1 MLCATLLLA
10 ATVARATAAH
20 TRNRSAAIG
29 ARIFNVTD
37 PEAERE
43 FRSQVGSLSWARD
56 GARDRNFHFDERSAF
71 IDGKRV
77 LVLSGALHYA
87 RLPVGDWERV
97 LGLAQEMG
105 LNTVQVYTMW
115 NFHEPH
121 RGEQCWSVRPTQR
134 STITVPAHLPTRC
147 SPLRTAGRAVP
158 T

>member
-43 FRSQVGSLSWARD
+43 FRSQRRD

-121 RGEQCWSVRPTQR
+121 RGEQRWSVRPTQR
-134 STITVPAHLPTRC
+134 SITVPAHLPTRC

>member
-43 FRSQVGSLSWARD
+43 FHSQVGSLSWARD

-121 RGEQCWSVRPTQR
+121 RGEQRWSVRPTQR
-134 STITVPAHLPTRC
+134 SITVPAHLPTRC